1 MGCKVKRKDGKNAF
15 SLHQSGKMH
24 ILTTFG
30 LFSQILPILGNLF
43 FSLPISVGALYVRTY
58 FNQDAKKAA
67 DELVDN
73 VRDEFLGLLNNV
85 SWMDDKTREEATRK
99 ANAITEHIG
108 YPNELAD
115 NNKLEEFFRD
125 LEIAPD
131 NLLLNTLRLS
141 AFDDDYTFGQL
152 RKAVNK
158 TDWVTHSKPALV
170 NALYSSLENSIRKFF
185 LAFFGKH

>member
-1 MGCKVKRKDGKNAF
+1 MRK
-15 SLHQSGKMH
+15 
-24 ILTTFG
+24 
-30 LFSQILPILGNLF
+30 
-43 FSLPISVGALYVRTY
+43 Y
-58 FNQDAKKAA
+58 FNETAKQAA
-67 DELVDN
+67 DDLVAN
-73 VRDEFLGLLNNV
+73 VRREFLDVLHNV
-85 SWMDDKTREEATRK
+85 PWMDDETRAAAVKK
-99 ANAITEHIG
+99 ANAMTTHIG

-141 AFDDDYTFGQL
+141 VFDDDYTYGQL

-170 NALYSSLENSIRKFF
+170 NALYSSLENSIRK
-185 LAFFGKH
+185 LWRLVAEL

>member
-1 MGCKVKRKDGKNAF
+1 MNKSVLR
-15 SLHQSGKMH
+15 
-24 ILTTFG
+24 
-30 LFSQILPILGNLF
+30 
-43 FSLPISVGALYVRTY
+43 SLPLSVGALYVREY
-58 FNQDAKKAA
+58 FTQEAKKSA

-73 VRDEFLGLLNNV
+73 IREEFLDVLNNV
-85 SWMDDKTREEATRK
+85 SWMDDQTREEAVKK
-99 ANAITEHIG
+99 ANAITTHIG

-141 AFDDDYTFGQL
+141 VFDDDYTFGQL

-170 NALYSSLENSIRKFF
+170 NALYSSLENSIRRFHPSHTVIFF
-185 LAFFGKH
+185 KMFGSLNIQFYCCMFVL

>member
-1 MGCKVKRKDGKNAF
+1 M
-15 SLHQSGKMH
+15 
-24 ILTTFG
+24 
-30 LFSQILPILGNLF
+30 
-43 FSLPISVGALYVRTY
+43 RTY